1 MSRLI
6 FNYAVMN
13 SGKSLHLL
21 QVNHNYKVNNKKTL
35 LLKSSIDDRS
45 KAHNTIESRLGV
57 REEAI
62 LIYPSDNPYTIVESY
77 ESVNVVL
84 IDEVQFLS
92 KEQVYQLSEIVD
104 KLNITVIAYG
114 LKVDAFGNLFSG
126 SKALLELS
134 DKINELKQICHCGS
148 KATMHLRHS
157 NDQVVRNGD
166 IIQVG
171 AEESYKSVC
180 RQHWKEE
187 FFNHKE

>member
-114 LKVDAFGNLFSG
+114 LKVDAFGNLF
-126 SKALLELS
+126 
-134 DKINELKQICHCGS
+134 
-148 KATMHLRHS
+148 
-157 NDQVVRNGD
+157 
-166 IIQVG
+166 
-171 AEESYKSVC
+171 
-180 RQHWKEE
+180 
-187 FFNHKE
+187 